1 MKQAINY
8 KRHYKELIYL
18 GVPII
23 IGQIG
28 TIILGFADTM
38 MIGHH
43 SANEL
48 SAAGFVNNLFN
59 LAIIFGLGFSYGLT
73 PIVGSLFGKGADKEA
88 GEALKNSL
96 VANLL
101 IGLLL
106 CVIMGGVYLNIE
118 HLGQPEELLPLIKP
132 YYLILLASLP
142 FVMLF
147 NAFKQFSDGI
157 TDTRT
162 PMWILLGGN
171 VLNIIG
177 NYLLIYGKLG
187 FPEWGLTGGGLSTL
201 FARIMMLVVFCF
213 LFFRTSRYHTFKEG
227 FVQLFVNRKSILYL
241 NKLGWPVALQMGMET
256 ASFSLCAIMIG
267 WLGTTALASHQV
279 MCTISTLCFMIYYGM
294 GAAIAIR
301 VSYFYGQED
310 TENIRRAANA
320 GFHLI
325 LISGVFL
332 CALIFF
338 SRYQLGSWF
347 TDSDEVSSMVATL
360 IIPMLLYQFGDGLQ
374 ISFANALRG
383 ISNVKP
389 MMYIAFVA
397 YILLSLP
404 TSYLFGFV
412 FNWGITGVWMGFP
425 VGLTSAG
432 IAFYYC
438 FYKKTK
444 GYTWQ
449 TTSNQLR

>member
-1 MKQAINY
+1 MNQPISY
-8 KRHYKELIYL
+8 KRHYRELIYL
-18 GVPII
+18 GVPIM
-23 IGQIG
+23 IGQLG
-28 TIILGFADTM
+28 TIVLGFADTI
-38 MIGHH
+38 MIGRH
-43 SANEL
+43 SAAEL
-48 SAAGFVNNLFN
+48 SAAGFVNTLFN

-73 PIVGSLFGKGADKEA
+73 PIVGALYGRGEEREA
-88 GEALKNSL
+88 GGQLKNSL
-96 VANLL
+96 IANLL
-101 IGLLL
+101 IAVFL
-106 CVIMGGVYLNIE
+106 CVIMGILYLNLDR
-118 HLGQPEELLPLIKP
+118 LGQPENLLPYIKP
-132 YYLILLASLP
+132 YYLILWASLP
-142 FVMLF
+142 LIMLF

-171 VLNIIG
+171 VLNIAG
-177 NYLLIYGKLG
+177 NYLLIYGTFG
-187 FPEWGLTGGGLSTL
+187 FPELGLVGGGLSTL
-201 FARIMMLVVFCF
+201 FSRLVMLLVFVG
-213 LFFRTSRYHTFKEG
+213 LFFGNKRYAVFKQGFLRSRA
-227 FVQLFVNRKSILYL
+227 NRADFRQL
-241 NKLGWPVALQMGMET
+241 NKLGWPIALQMGMET
-256 ASFSLCAIMIG
+256 ASFSLCAIMLG
-267 WLGTTALASHQV
+267 WLGDTPLAAHQI
-279 MCTISTLCFMIYYGM
+279 MNTITTLCFMIYYGM

-332 CALIFF
+332 CTLIFF

-347 TDSDEVSSMVATL
+347 TDSDEVSNMVATL

-412 FNWGITGVWMGFP
+412 FDWGITGVWMGFP